1 MSVEKFIVTKDDS
14 GYTILPNKVL
24 KGLQPYPTALGVWCS
39 LASLPQQWEFYKDKI
54 YSDFNIGRD
63 KLKKIFEILEKC
75 NLIVVTQ
82 LRDSQGRFGD
92 WSLHVK
98 NGTEFIPFTGFQSTV
113 KTPFT
118 DLPLTVNQSL
128 VNSTY
133 KRKTDLSSKDFKEKK
148 EKSFCVSENQ
158 KSNEPKRPVL
168 QEASTLLNQ
177 IHIHNTENPYCG
189 EESNKNGASTSIEY
203 KVIHRNYNNY
213 IHNTENPQSGSATL
227 WETRTHSNKRDL
239 SSKAFKDYKNK
250 SSYDQK
256 YENEKKPAWADS
268 KDKMANETKHIEA
281 HEESKKA
288 EINAY
293 QPNGVGQRTLEKI
306 LKELGGYHPKTSIK
320 Q

>member
-148 EKSFCVSENQ
+148 EKSFCV
-158 KSNEPKRPVL
+158 
-168 QEASTLLNQ
+168 
-177 IHIHNTENPYCG
+177 
-189 EESNKNGASTSIEY
+189 
-203 KVIHRNYNNY
+203 
-213 IHNTENPQSGSATL
+213 
-227 WETRTHSNKRDL
+227 
-239 SSKAFKDYKNK
+239 
-250 SSYDQK
+250 QK

-268 KDKMANETKHIEA
+268 KDQMANETKHIEA

>member
-1 MSVEKFIVTKDDS
+1 MQQVGMLMSIQKNTPNFLKHSGLTFTTTINNTMDLIHDDGALGIYCYLASKPENWVIREKDLQNRFTKGRD
-14 GYTILPNKVL
+14 YIKNKV
-24 KGLQPYPTALGVWCS
+24 S
-39 LASLPQQWEFYKDKI
+39 L
-54 YSDFNIGRD
+54 
-63 KLKKIFEILEKC
+63 LKKIGLIKVEAIRDNKGIILRWE
-75 NLIVVTQ
+75 T
-82 LRDSQGRFGD
+82 
-92 WSLHVK
+92 
-98 NGTEFIPFTGFQSTV
+98 
-113 KTPFT
+113 
-118 DLPLTVNQSL
+118 
-128 VNSTY
+128 
-133 KRKTDLSSKDFKEKK
+133 
-148 EKSFCVSENQ
+148 
-158 KSNEPKRPVL
+158 
-168 QEASTLLNQ
+168 TLLNQ
-177 IHIHNTENPYCG
+177 ILLHNTENPYCG

-256 YENEKKPAWADS
+256 WENEKKPAWADS
-268 KDKMANETKHIEA
+268 KDQMANETKHIEA

-306 LKELGGYHPKTSIK
+306 LKELGGYHPKIPIK